1 MQISFLINQAIES
14 INNNCETVVD
24 EYFSRLNDGDFAAVA
39 ELFSL
44 QGLLCPPFE
53 KTICGRDAIAS
64 YLESEA
70 KDMTCLPKSRT
81 VRRGSNGDILYQIEG
96 NVTTSFFTVN
106 VRWLIHLN
114 SQKEIT
120 FLEVKL
126 LNKLQDLVAFRY

>member
-1 MQISFLINQAIES
+1 MKISFLTNQAIES

-24 EYFSRLNDGDFAAVA
+24 EYFLRLNDGDFAAVA

-53 KTICGRDAIAS
+53 KTIFGRDAIAS

-70 KDMTCLPKSRT
+70 KGMTCLPKSRA
-81 VRRGSNGDILYQIEG
+81 VRRGRNEDILYQVEG
-96 NVTTSFFTVN
+96 NVKTSFFSVN
-106 VRWLIHLN
+106 VRWSIHLN
-114 SQKEIT
+114 SQKEII

-126 LNKLQDLVAFRY
+126 LNKLQDLVALM

>member
-1 MQISFLINQAIES
+1 MKISFLTNQAMES
-14 INNNCETVVD
+14 INNNCETVID
-24 EYFSRLNDGDFAAVA
+24 EYFLRLNKDDFAAVA

-70 KDMTCLPKSRT
+70 KGMTCLPKSRT
-81 VRRGSNGDILYQIEG
+81 VKSGSNGDILYQIEG
-96 NVTTSFFTVN
+96 NVKTSFFSVN
-106 VRWLIHLN
+106 VRWSIHLN

>member
-1 MQISFLINQAIES
+1 MEISFLPNQAMES
-14 INNNCETVVD
+14 INNNCETVID
-24 EYFSRLNDGDFAAVA
+24 EYFLRLNKGDFAVVA

-70 KDMTCLPKSRT
+70 KGMTSLPKSGTARS
-81 VRRGSNGDILYQIEG
+81 GGNGDVLYQIEG
-96 NVTTSFFTVN
+96 NVKTSFFTVN
-106 VRWLIHLN
+106 VRWSIHLN

-126 LNKLQDLVAFRY
+126 LNKLQDLVAFM